1 MQSENIILE
10 SFEKFKKIYS
20 KLNFSNIATKYKFE
34 KQWTC
39 CENNLLI
46 FITQNNPSELEKLF
60 SEIFG
65 EEILITDIKK
75 KIYIYLCVAEIL
87 NKKFQNFEIFEHRKD
102 TILKLYR
109 DMNENM
115 SRFMSILN
123 EELQNIFIEWIN
135 SNVTKEEIE
144 QRIILGTPPK
154 INNKELIIQKPK
166 PQQKTQIQHQPQ
178 KPQVRELKINQT
190 QGTSV
195 RTLEMLNNIFNR
207 K

>member
-20 KLNFSNIATKYKFE
+20 ELNFSNIATKYKFE
-34 KQWTC
+34 KQWTF

-60 SEIFG
+60 FEIFQND
-65 EEILITDIKK
+65 EMVEFRKK
-75 KIYIYLCVAEIL
+75 LYIYLCVAEVL
-87 NKKFQNFEIFEHRKD
+87 NKKFSTACFDIFGERKD
-102 TILKLYR
+102 HLLKLYR
-109 DMNENM
+109 DINENM

-135 SNVTKEEIE
+135 LNITKEEIE
-144 QRIILGTPPK
+144 QRIILGTLPK
-154 INNKELIIQKPK
+154 INNKEVIIQKPK
-166 PQQKTQIQHQPQ
+166 PQQKTQIQPQ